1 MIVLGLSG
9 ALTHDPSAALFVD
22 GQLVSAAEEERFLR
36 DKHAK
41 RCWPLHAARYC
52 LEAAGVLPA
61 AVDAVAFPFAPF
73 GFFYPGRWHFARR
86 YWYAPDRALNAL
98 FNGNRLF
105 RRNRRAI
112 LELMRQLGIDPARR
126 LRRKSRL
133 PLNKA
138 FRARSG
144 AYQYRRAKCQ
154 RPG

>member
-41 RCWPLHAARYC
+41 RRWPLHAARYC
-52 LEAAGVLPA
+52 LEAAGVA
-61 AVDAVAFPFAPF
+61 ATDVDAVAFPFAPF
-73 GFFYPGRWHFARR
+73 GFSHPGRWHFARR
-86 YWYAPDRALNAL
+86 YWYAPDRALNAV

-105 RRNRRAI
+105 RRNRRK
-112 LELMRQLGIDPARR
+112 R
-126 LRRKSRL
+126 RL
-133 PLNKA
+133 PLNTA

-144 AYQYRRAKCQ
+144 AYQ
-154 RPG
+154 

>member
-61 AVDAVAFPFAPF
+61 AVGIAISNFETAV
-73 GFFYPGRWHFARR
+73 G
-86 YWYAPDRALNAL
+86 
-98 FNGNRLF
+98 
-105 RRNRRAI
+105 I
-112 LELMRQLGIDPARR
+112 LPAGIGTP
-126 LRRKSRL
+126 
-133 PLNKA
+133 PT
-138 FRARSG
+138 G
-144 AYQYRRAKCQ
+144 
-154 RPG
+154 P

>member
-22 GQLVSAAEEERFLR
+22 GELVCAAEEERFLR

-41 RCWPLHAARYC
+41 RRWPRHAARHC
-52 LEAAGVLPA
+52 LASAGVSPA
-61 AVDAVAFPFAPF
+61 KVDAVAFPYAPF
-73 GFFYPGRWHFARR
+73 GFAYPGRWHFARR

-112 LELMRQLGIDPARR
+112 LDLMRQLGMDPVVT
-126 LRRKSRL
+126 SL
-133 PLNKA
+133 PAVLTT
-138 FRARSG
+138 
-144 AYQYRRAKCQ
+144 
-154 RPG
+154 